1 MIPDEQNSPAS
12 KPDVDEH
19 GADSRQRRERL
30 GFAMAMALLWSLGLW
45 FFLTH

>member
-1 MIPDEQNSPAS
+1 MTPDEQNNPAS